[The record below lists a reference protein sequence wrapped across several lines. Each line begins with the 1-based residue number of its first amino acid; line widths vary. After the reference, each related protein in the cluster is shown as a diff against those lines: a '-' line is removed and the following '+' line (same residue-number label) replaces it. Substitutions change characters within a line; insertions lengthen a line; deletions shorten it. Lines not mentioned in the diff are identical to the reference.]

1 MQVNTLQEFLLTTE
15 AHSYIV
21 GICSAI
27 AFAFFWKFING
38 KPDPRKP
45 KWWDRKNGRKV

>member
-45 KWWDRKNGRKV
+45 KWWDRKNGRNV